1 METENLKETIGGI
14 AERLAGAAAQLESA
28 ITAMEERHAHTCGDV
43 QRIVATAEGNLVERK
58 SAAQQ
63 ELEQRLMQAELT
75 IASLQ
80 AQIGQAQMGQAQ
92 MGQARSPM
100 GGSPREAA
108 AVRRTVMGS
117 GAQTVAKQGNDA
129 LASLQAETLDAA
141 LTGLSLEQRI
151 AVKAQLA
158 RAGVLA

>member
-80 AQIGQAQMGQAQ
+80 AQIGQAQI
-92 MGQARSPM
+92 GQARSPM